1 MRSKQAKA
9 LLEDPTF
16 TDVVQSIKE
25 QQIALF
31 VNSTK
36 SDTIRRED
44 AYNMISA
51 LDEIVNELQRRV
63 NEEKF
68 K

>member
-16 TDVVQSIKE
+16 KDVIESIKD

-31 VNSTK
+31 VNSAK
-36 SDTIRRED
+36 NDTIRRED
-44 AYNMISA
+44 AYNMVSA

-63 NEEKF
+63 NDEKF

>member
-16 TDVVQSIKE
+16 TDVIDSIKN